1 MLENTENAVVEEVV
15 APQTETTE
23 VVETSETV
31 ESENVQSEVV
41 TDTDNTQSKE
51 DNAKFAEMRRKNE
64 QAVKD
69 AGTKAIDKYISDQ
82 YGKSHGIHTKA
93 DYDKAMAEQKK
104 LELEESVRNGD
115 VDPKD
120 AYEQMKANDPEYQQ
134 MKKSRRESY
143 VNTQLSELNT
153 DLKGFGLD
161 IEVNS
166 LDDLV
171 KLPNSEQVIKYVDNG
186 NTLAEAYFLANKQD
200 IINQN
205 TTKIQQDTINK
216 IANNGESTPGSLSDT
231 GDTPSFFTE
240 AQVNKMSQADVNKN
254 LDLIHKSMKS
264 W

>member
-15 APQTETTE
+15 APQTEEAKE
-23 VVETSETV
+23 VVDSTP
-31 ESENVQSEVV
+31 SENVDSESVETEV
-41 TDTDNTQSKE
+41 APVAEPKQSKE
-51 DNAKFAEMRRKNE
+51 DNAKFAEVRK
-64 QAVKD
+64 
-69 AGTKAIDKYISDQ
+69 KAEREALDKFISDQ

-93 DYDKAMAEQKK
+93 EYDKAMAEQKQNEL
-104 LELEESVRNGD
+104 LESLKDGE
-115 VDPKD
+115 VDPKEV
-120 AYEQMKANDPEYQQ
+120 YEKMKQNDPEFQQ
-134 MKKSRRESY
+134 MKKSRQEAY

-161 IEVNS
+161 IEINS

-231 GDTPSFFTE
+231 GETPSFFTE
-240 AQVNKMSQADVNKN
+240 AQVNKMSQAEVNKN